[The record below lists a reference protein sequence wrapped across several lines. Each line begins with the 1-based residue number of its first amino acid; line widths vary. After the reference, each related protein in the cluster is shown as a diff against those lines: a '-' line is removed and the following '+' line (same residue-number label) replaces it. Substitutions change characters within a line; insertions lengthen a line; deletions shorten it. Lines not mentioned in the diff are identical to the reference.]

1 MTCGTRNGK
10 EQEKH
15 DRNKTLENI
24 SGFPGT
30 DGSLYCRAVNLSKQA
45 AKLIGVTLS
54 VDSTPGCGS
63 RFSVT
68 FEVEGSVR

>member
-1 MTCGTRNGK
+1 MLNADLPRIFEKSYTGSNGRADAK
-10 EQEKH
+10 S
-15 DRNKTLENI
+15 
-24 SGFPGT
+24 SGLG
-30 DGSLYCRAVNLSKQA
+30 LYLSKQA

-54 VDSTPGCGS
+54 ADSTPGCGS